1 MKASLMRHRK
11 GVSEHEGEEGKAS
24 SSLGAHRDV
33 TERNVGGFFYN
44 NFDFSRG
51 DMIFGLTEAVDSYR
65 GMWSKLSRQ
74 ADYLAAILRA
84 GHMTAIHKAFT
95 HMDYGEGG
103 FSAYKAMLAVSPD
116 QWEDEGQDFI
126 SKYCD
131 QIKTVEGS
139 LYDDMRNLHNGCFH
153 SFNNLPMARKYFDFL
168 ALHDRYSFA
177 YTFSDYGEGLF
188 KPREEEHLVR
198 RALSKFFSRGS
209 KAGLEMI
216 IRSGGRDKIHFVLDD
231 IDIERVINKSGGSSI
246 TNSELRYLYR
256 HRREI
261 NGKGKVHFYKN
272 KQEVL
277 APWESDPA
285 RWCKYKPAASEE

>member
-1 MKASLMRHRK
+1 
-11 GVSEHEGEEGKAS
+11 
-24 SSLGAHRDV
+24 
-33 TERNVGGFFYN
+33 
-44 NFDFSRG
+44 
-51 DMIFGLTEAVDSYR
+51 MIFGLTEVVDSYR

-74 ADYLAAILRA
+74 ADYLGAILRA

-116 QWEDEGQDFI
+116 QWEEEGQDFI

-131 QIKTVEGS
+131 QIRSVEGS
-139 LYDDMRNLHNGCFH
+139 LYDDMCNLHNGCFH
-153 SFNNLPMARKYFDFL
+153 SFKNLPMAREYFKFL

-177 YTFSDYGEGLF
+177 YTFSDYGEDLF
-188 KPREEEHLVR
+188 KPREEEFWVR

-209 KAGLEMI
+209 KAGLEKI
-216 IRSGGRDKIHFVLDD
+216 ISSGKGDRVHFVLDG
-231 IDIERVINKSGGSSI
+231 IDIERVINKSGGPSI

-256 HRREI
+256 HRHDI
-261 NGKGKVHFYKN
+261 NGKGKVHFYKS

-285 RWCKYKPAASEE
+285 RWREYTPASER